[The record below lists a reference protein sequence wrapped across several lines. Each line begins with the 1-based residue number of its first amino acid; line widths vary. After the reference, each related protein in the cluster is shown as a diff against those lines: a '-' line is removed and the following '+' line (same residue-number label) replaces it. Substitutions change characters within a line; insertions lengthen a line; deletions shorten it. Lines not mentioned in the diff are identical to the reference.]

1 MVNPEIFGIDYS
13 STGFIASNG
22 DAGCVEDLDN
32 AVQAIKNRIKTRLGT
47 YPTIDDEYGS
57 EIYRIYGEKLT
68 DEKLAELEIY
78 LRNCLL
84 NEPRV
89 YEIVD
94 LELQKDGIDTL
105 VMNLTLRLV
114 DGSEIGFEEEIN
126 TLG

>member
-13 STGFIASNG
+13 SKGFIASNG
-22 DAGCVEDLDN
+22 DAGCVESLDN

-47 YPTIDDEYGS
+47 YPAIDDEYGS

-89 YEIVD
+89 YEIID

-105 VMNLTLRLV
+105 IMNLTVQLV

>member
-89 YEIVD
+89 YEIID

>member
-57 EIYRIYGEKLT
+57 EIYRIYGEKLS

-89 YEIVD
+89 YEIID

>member
-1 MVNPEIFGIDYS
+1 MVNPEIFGVDYS
-13 STGFIASNG
+13 STGFVASNG
-22 DAGCVEDLDN
+22 DAGLVEGLDN
-32 AVQAIKNRIKTRLGT
+32 AEQAIRNRTKTRLGT
-47 YPTIDDEYGS
+47 YPTIDTDYGS
-57 EIYRIYGEKLT
+57 EIYQIYGEKLS

-89 YEIVD
+89 YEILD

>member
-13 STGFIASNG
+13 STGVIASNG

-57 EIYRIYGEKLT
+57 EIYRIYGEKLS

-89 YEIVD
+89 YEIID

>member
-13 STGFIASNG
+13 SKGFIASTG

-57 EIYRIYGEKLT
+57 EIHRIYGEKLS

-94 LELQKDGIDTL
+94 LELQKKGIDTL
-105 VMNLTLRLV
+105 IMNLTVQLV

>member
-13 STGFIASNG
+13 SKGFIASNG

-89 YEIVD
+89 YEIID

>member
-13 STGFIASNG
+13 SKGFIASNG

-47 YPTIDDEYGS
+47 YPAIDDEYGS
-57 EIYRIYGEKLT
+57 ELHRIYGEKLT

-89 YEIVD
+89 YGVVD
-94 LELQKDGIDTL
+94 LELQKAGIDTL

>member
-13 STGFIASNG
+13 SKGFIASNG
-22 DAGCVEDLDN
+22 DAGCVESLDN

-68 DEKLAELEIY
+68 DEKLAEIEIY

-89 YEIVD
+89 YVIFD
-94 LELQKDGIDTL
+94 LELPKDGIDTL
-105 VMNLTLRLV
+105 VMNLSLRLV

>member
-13 STGFIASNG
+13 SKGFIASNG
-22 DAGCVEDLDN
+22 DAGCVESLDN

-47 YPTIDDEYGS
+47 YPAIDDEYGS
-57 EIYRIYGEKLT
+57 EIYRIYGEKLSN
-68 DEKLAELEIY
+68 EKLAELEIY

-89 YEIVD
+89 YEIID

>member
-13 STGFIASNG
+13 SKGSIASNG
-22 DAGCVEDLDN
+22 DAGCVESLDN

-89 YEIVD
+89 YEIID

-114 DGSEIGFEEEIN
+114 DGSEIGFTEEIN

>member
-13 STGFIASNG
+13 SKGFIASNG

-47 YPTIDDEYGS
+47 YPAIDDEYGS
-57 EIYRIYGEKLT
+57 ELHRIYGEKLT

-89 YEIVD
+89 YGVVD

>member
-13 STGFIASNG
+13 SKGFIASNG

-32 AVQAIKNRIKTRLGT
+32 AVQAIKNRIKELH
-47 YPTIDDEYGS
+47 
-57 EIYRIYGEKLT
+57 RIYGEKLT

-84 NEPRV
+84 NEPRI
-89 YEIVD
+89 YEIID
-94 LELQKDGIDTL
+94 LELQKNGIDTL

>member
-13 STGFIASNG
+13 SKGFIASNG
-22 DAGCVEDLDN
+22 DAGCVEGLDN

-47 YPTIDDEYGS
+47 YPAIDDEYGS
-57 EIYRIYGEKLT
+57 EIYRIYGEKLS

-89 YEIVD
+89 YEIID